1 MVDKIIKLENN
12 IKYIL
17 LDETIL
23 SKIKYYVG
31 LKLNEKNEPT
41 NEYLYFEEKKDKNN
55 IFLKPVIN
63 DKIKDL
69 LLTSFTVNYFNNVYE
84 EVN

>member
-12 IKYIL
+12 IRYVL
-17 LDETIL
+17 LDETSL
-23 SKIKYYVG
+23 SKIKYYLG
-31 LKLNEKNEPT
+31 FKLNDQNEPT
-41 NEYLYFEEKKDKNN
+41 DEYLYFEEKKEKNN

-69 LLTSFTVNYFNNVYE
+69 LLASFTINYFNSVYDG
-84 EVN
+84 VN

>member
-31 LKLNEKNEPT
+31 LKLNENNEPT
-41 NEYLYFEEKKDKNN
+41 NEYQYFEEKKDKNN